1 MNAEP
6 LIRTR
11 ALSRSFTV
19 GRATVRA
26 LSELDLSIE
35 RGSFVAIL
43 GPSGSGKS
51 TLLHLLG
58 GLDRP
63 SAGSVEVAGQSLTE
77 LDEDSLA
84 AYRRRRVGFIFQS
97 FHLMP
102 RLTALENVALPLRF
116 SSVGRRERRL
126 RAMHQLEL
134 VGLADRAMHK
144 PGELSGGEL
153 QRVAIARSMVN
164 QPELL
169 LGDEPT
175 GNLDSGT
182 GLRIMESLS
191 QLNAAGRTVIVV
203 SHDPRITG
211 FASDTLFL
219 LDGRRVSE
227 ADYSQAIS
235 FNPAE

>member
-1 MNAEP
+1 MDTEP
-6 LIRTR
+6 IIRTR
-11 ALSRSFTV
+11 SLGKSFTV
-19 GRATVRA
+19 GRSVVRA
-26 LSELDLSIE
+26 LAELELSVQ

-63 SAGSVEVAGQSLTE
+63 SSGSVEVSGQPLNQ

-84 AYRRRRVGFIFQS
+84 AYRRTQVGFIFQS
-97 FHLMP
+97 FHLLP

-116 SSVGRRERRL
+116 SGIPRKQRNA
-126 RAMHQLEL
+126 RAMEQLER
-134 VGLADRAMHK
+134 VGLADRAQHK
-144 PGELSGGEL
+144 PGELSGGEQ

-164 QPELL
+164 DPELL

-175 GNLDSGT
+175 GNLDTQS

-191 QLNAAGRTVIVV
+191 QLNLQGRTVVVV
-203 SHDPRITG
+203 SHDPRITS
-211 FASDTLFL
+211 FANDTLFL
-219 LDGRRVSE
+219 MDGRRVSE
-227 ADYSQAIS
+227 ADYSQAVS
-235 FNPAE
+235 FNTTE